1 MAREGRSHV
10 RKRKKGCLVGCLTNL
25 MLVLGVAALLFVGA
39 HVLGFVKNDPQTG
52 APTLSFDNL
61 PEIKLGDFDL
71 SKIELPDAS
80 SLTGKLPK
88 WAYGVNPSGLT
99 VKTLRAGD
107 GEAVFVCA
115 DGYTMLIGAGSGTG
129 AALCGQLLLCGA
141 NHLSAAVALSSEDE
155 QLSAMK
161 LALGMTKPDYLFVP
175 TTQTKGK
182 AYAQMIDAA
191 EKQGTQIVS
200 ATQNMAF
207 TLGRARV
214 TFIGPART
222 QHTDSRDDGL
232 TLRIDYGQTSVVVT
246 GCITA
251 SGEKEIVAS
260 GAAVRCD
267 ALIVSRGG
275 SEAATCAEWVEAAK
289 PGVALVTGKNPAN
302 SVRIRLQKAGAT
314 VYATKENG
322 VMTLLSDGQKITV
335 EP

>member
-25 MLVLGVAALLFVGA
+25 LLVLGVAALLFVGA
-39 HVLGFVKNDPQTG
+39 HVLGFVKSDPQTG
-52 APTLSFDNL
+52 APTLRFDNL

-71 SKIELPDAS
+71 SKIELPDVS
-80 SLTGKLPK
+80 KLTEKLPK
-88 WAYGVNPSGLT
+88 WAYGVNPNGLT
-99 VKTLRAGD
+99 IKTLRAGD

-115 DGYTMLIGAGSGTG
+115 DGYTMLVV
-129 AALCGQLLLCGA
+129 
-141 NHLSAAVALSSEDE
+141 NHLSAAVAMGSEDE
-155 QLSAMK
+155 QLGAMK
-161 LALGMTKPDYLFVP
+161 MALGLTRPDYLFVP
-175 TTQTKGK
+175 PTQTKGK

-191 EKQGTQIVS
+191 EKRGTQIVS

-214 TFIGPART
+214 TFVGPART

-232 TLRIDYGQTSVVVT
+232 TLRIDYGETSAVVT

-260 GAAVRCD
+260 GAAVKCD

-275 SEAATCAEWVEAAK
+275 TEAATCAEWVEAAK
-289 PGVALVTGKNPAN
+289 PGVAFVTGKNPAN

-314 VYATKENG
+314 VYAAKENG
-322 VMTLLSDGQKITV
+322 VMTLYSDGQKITV
-335 EP
+335 QP

>member
-25 MLVLGVAALLFVGA
+25 LLVLGVAALLFVGA
-39 HVLGFVKNDPQTG
+39 HVLGFVKSDPQTG
-52 APTLSFDNL
+52 APTLRFDNL

-71 SKIELPDAS
+71 SKIELPDVS
-80 SLTGKLPK
+80 KLTEKLPK
-88 WAYGVNPSGLT
+88 WAYGVNPNGLT
-99 VKTLRAGD
+99 IKTLRAGD

-115 DGYTMLIGAGSGTG
+115 DGYTMLVGAGSGTG
-129 AALCGQLLLCGA
+129 AALCGQLLLCGV
-141 NHLSAAVALSSEDE
+141 NHLSAAIAMGSEDE
-155 QLSAMK
+155 QLGAMK
-161 LALGMTKPDYLFVP
+161 MALGLTRPDYR
-175 TTQTKGK
+175 
-182 AYAQMIDAA
+182 
-191 EKQGTQIVS
+191 GTQIVS

-232 TLRIDYGQTSVVVT
+232 TLRIDYGETSAVVT

-260 GAAVRCD
+260 GAAVKCD
-267 ALIVSRGG
+267 ALIASRGG
-275 SEAATCAEWVEAAK
+275 SEAATCTEWVEAAK
-289 PGVALVTGKNPAN
+289 PGVAFVTGKNPAN

-314 VYATKENG
+314 VYAAKENG
-322 VMTLLSDGQKITV
+322 VMTLYSDGQKITV
-335 EP
+335 QP

>member
-25 MLVLGVAALLFVGA
+25 LLLLGVAALLFVGA
-39 HVLGFVKNDPQTG
+39 HVLGFVENDPQTG
-52 APTLSFDNL
+52 APTLKLDHL

-71 SKIELPDAS
+71 SAIQLPDVS
-80 SLTGKLPK
+80 NLTEKLPK
-88 WAYGVNPSGLT
+88 WAYSVNPNGLT
-99 VKTLRAGD
+99 VKTLHAGD

-141 NHLSAAVALSSEDE
+141 NHLSAAVAMSSEDE
-155 QLSAMK
+155 QLGAMK
-161 LALGMTKPDYLFVP
+161 MALGLTKPDYLFVP
-175 TTQTKGK
+175 PTQTKGK
-182 AYAQMIDAA
+182 AYAQMIETA

-200 ATQNMAF
+200 AAQNMAF

-246 GCITA
+246 GCIT
-251 SGEKEIVAS
+251 SNGEKEIVSS
-260 GAAVRCD
+260 GAAACD
-267 ALIVSRGG
+267 ALIVARGG
-275 SEAATCAEWVEAAK
+275 TEAATCAEWVEAAN
-289 PGVALVTGKNPAN
+289 PQIALVTGKNPAN
-302 SVRIRLQKAGAT
+302 SVRIRLQKCGAT
-314 VYATKENG
+314 VYAAKENG
-322 VMTLLSDGQKITV
+322 VMTLLSDGEKITV

>member
-25 MLVLGVAALLFVGA
+25 MLLLGVAALLFVGA
-39 HVLGFVKNDPQTG
+39 HVLGFVENDPQTG
-52 APTLSFDNL
+52 APTLKLDHL

-71 SKIELPDAS
+71 SAILPDVS
-80 SLTGKLPK
+80 GLTEKLPK
-88 WAYGVNPSGLT
+88 WAYGVNPNGLT

-107 GEAVFVCA
+107 GEAIFVCA
-115 DGYTMLIGAGSGTG
+115 DGYTMLLGAGSGTG
-129 AALCGQLLLCGA
+129 AMLCGQLLLCGA
-141 NHLSAAVALSSEDE
+141 NHLSAAVAMSSEDE
-155 QLSAMK
+155 QLGAMK
-161 LALGMTKPDYLFVP
+161 LALGMTKPEYLFVP
-175 TTQTKGK
+175 PTQTKGK

-200 ATQNMAF
+200 VTQGMAF

-246 GCITA
+246 GCIT
-251 SGEKEIVAS
+251 SNGEKEIVSS
-260 GAAVRCD
+260 GAAVACD
-267 ALIVSRGG
+267 ALIVARGG
-275 SEAATCAEWVEAAK
+275 TEAATCAEWVEAASSQI
-289 PGVALVTGKNPAN
+289 ALVTGKNPAN
-302 SVRIRLQKAGAT
+302 SVRIRLQKYGAT
-314 VYATKENG
+314 VYASKENG
-322 VMTLLSDGQKITV
+322 VMTLLSDGQTVTV